1 MLLEQKQNHFSG
13 NYLNTKMEAQHIKTM
28 FKQHKL
34 KNIYLRDENDLMDD
48 AKTWMQT
55 QNRLMNMKKVPQ
67 KIDNSLKYEIKI

>member
-48 AKTWMQT
+48 AKIWMQT
-55 QNRLMNMKKVPQ
+55 
-67 KIDNSLKYEIKI
+67 

>member
-1 MLLEQKQNHFSG
+1 
-13 NYLNTKMEAQHIKTM
+13 MEAQHIKTM